1 MRRRTFSV
9 KETLEADPACPGCGV
24 SLSWVRDGDLQRV
37 HIRWRSPPGA
47 ARPIASELRCRSCNR
62 RVIVLGKPGSL
73 KLMYEQELTLSVLQ
87 EEQRL
92 LADAN
97 FDSQVE
103 RTARNERR
111 RR

>member
-1 MRRRTFSV
+1 
-9 KETLEADPACPGCGV
+9 
-24 SLSWVRDGDLQRV
+24 
-37 HIRWRSPPGA
+37 
-47 ARPIASELRCRSCNR
+47 
-62 RVIVLGKPGSL
+62 
-73 KLMYEQELTLSVLQ
+73 MYEQELTLSVLQ